1 MDQATGIEMVELLPS
16 GLNGEDRGTAGGS
29 AGTAGGRTAVDKPS
43 IKKVKYNS
51 LTECIR
57 GLGLKAKD
65 EDLNQVVT
73 AQEGLKACTLTIESY
88 LKGEVRL
95 TERQLVKVV
104 RESNGKISQFLTT
117 LDNVITNIK
126 EKNENI
132 SEGDTNELKLQVNS
146 CIDEKSQFFQVLN
159 TREEFL
165 ELLRSTHPT
174 LIDQHVEVFSFH
186 RQFLDKDQNLE
197 SPGGD
202 DSFVF
207 EDQNFEWDY
216 TESDMLNQFGLL
228 DLNNTG
234 NDKTTLVPPTP
245 ESTLGKKVRIIGQ
258 ENEIKIIR
266 EDADT
271 NFISKDPM
279 KFRHEPSPHTT
290 LVDRMGGF
298 EKLSSANEGA
308 ETELSKGAKIEIF
321 DKRFGS
327 NTYKSLLGEDFY
339 GPSHINQLKSDTEFS
354 LPIEAD
360 CTKIRDPTLSSC
372 MFALS
377 SCSERLQDFLLVLKG
392 RLHEAKSLKSPNQNS
407 SLIYRSLREEYANLL
422 KDVDEVITT
431 VLAKGKSSS
440 TLESMKNLVLQEKSK
455 CRRALNELGPKF
467 ELSMTS
473 HSDNKIFEL
482 SAKSLPKNVKIEGYE
497 NPSFFCFVSNFI
509 EIIKENPVAK
519 SIYMPIIYTCL
530 SAKNEKIINAVKI
543 TENPSSYFD
552 LFSLLIERFQSIPVA
567 LQNILTE
574 IGTIG
579 CLETPIT
586 VGDFQRELKKSQ
598 KFQNV
603 FNTVSSWIKII
614 YTFNKSEHVPNDLLQ
629 GPHST
634 SLLGALKR
642 SFVPQKLAPIL
653 MSLNRRSPD
662 EQFAILVNIF
672 KTHHDSL
679 QAYCNS
685 CVSQVVFSRTQ
696 NPSPFKENTR
706 RGKADFPV
714 NSISGTIQNYD
725 FSNSEEFNYKLG
737 ALFNILIKDG
747 INVDPKQIPIEIKNA
762 PASEILIEK
771 GIVPNLAQVLAS
783 LMTIPCKICI
793 EYILNNK
800 HLINKGRLFLVPH
813 FQTAYKNG
821 KGGYFRRGVHSCP
834 QFLSLDALE
843 RLEVVKKFEC
853 CMRCLNFKKDGH
865 VCNPKSDFV
874 CKNDDQKGAL
884 ICECS
889 PCNDVVNWKRSN
901 FSAYI
906 NKHINQRGVQ
916 ILGNGGRKEKS
927 TQPAS
932 CNNIQIND
940 EQKVMSPLKHP
951 NLEEMSKR
959 INLDVSHQNLQ
970 ARFGIVN
977 IQGEGNTS
985 ANFIFDLGASVGTVS
1000 SNKLDIFHN
1009 TVINQKAQMKVAS
1022 GQLSNHT
1029 ELVLGLPL
1037 REDSKYLAANF
1048 LKVNSNFEYIPEI
1061 CITELGDLLYKDYL
1075 KRCKKQGSKIEF
1087 FRKDFPSILPA
1098 VKPDGL
1104 LSLRECYFE
1113 IVAQVDRN
1121 LLVKNIFRSSQKLV
1135 LLGPIDEKYIK
1146 INEILCNDRV
1156 PPHQVFTNFQCETKL
1171 GPKWTKL
1178 LGYSAK
1184 LVDMPTINL
1193 NCLLYSVFHKNE
1205 PANKRFPFSINDIST
1220 MLRTYCTENFNSLI
1234 ALQNRVNSLR
1244 LGETI
1249 NDTSIQRL
1257 FLKEGKFIELKV
1269 QNASE
1274 YNEFCTNWP
1283 FFKEQLELFALS
1295 QIVDQKIRVWM
1306 EPTRGDPEFLEYG
1319 NEGSKIVDI
1328 YLDLQS
1334 KHYSAIEKLNSTS
1347 WVKVGGKNNHFRMEK
1362 NDFPALI
1369 SKRTNSSKTTVRT
1382 TTPDPNKRL
1391 WTPKANLSW
1400 VEPKKELNQTTKT
1413 YDKPKTLSCNRKLI
1427 EKEQLE
1433 RLKKS
1438 AEKLKQKNY
1447 DDSHSRILDYV
1458 VTQEQKPNE
1467 KKDGKIENTNQA
1479 RSAGAS
1485 HLKNP
1490 NLPNSNDHS
1499 KQAKPSKLNGGKVQ
1513 NPPYN
1518 KSLTT
1523 KPQMKQ
1529 KIRKFHGPNVTPQ
1542 PVVWGKG
1549 GVINKSS
1556 PSINGLAR
1564 RTFIP
1569 AQAKEDSNKP
1579 KDDIITIGEDDSD
1592 EDVPRTKKVIKQN
1605 LISNHTNNT
1614 TRCVDEEHEIAKS
1627 IENKS
1632 NEPKTPK
1639 IAEATDELNKSIIEP
1654 AKNCPKKPQN
1664 VQFFEGGLGS
1674 LMIDLEILIKIH
1686 SNKIHNERQNFFNKM
1701 EKFLK
1706 IEKDS
1711 PLSLTIM
1718 RLKVKHEALERTS
1731 KKLRE
1736 VLKNEEALEIHF
1748 NGKFKCPDNK
1758 SFFLLPEE
1766 ESMRVLERLRGKIS
1780 THFSNGDIIC
1790 EQPLLFGIEL
1800 FQIKDKAS
1808 FDTINAELM
1817 NKRICGTEFIDSIEL
1832 QHKQPNQINC
1842 TRDRITLGVVE
1853 VHSIET
1859 TTGPSGQEEVIELNT
1874 EKGVQ
1879 SLKAF
1884 AHLLD
1889 INQRPKT
1896 TLLIIRVSPTE
1907 EFLDEILR
1915 IKSNFLKSNPSS
1927 LQFMPEE
1934 DHLILAITANSPD
1947 QQQVPTLLKLI
1958 HFLQTL
1964 RISSN
1969 NLNLVQGQ
1977 GSISLEVRDWKP
1989 QHRILEILQ
1998 ANQMNLKKVFVPL
2011 VMNRGDVTWTG
2022 LCDMKHIG
2030 KIQLKKTGGLSG
2042 GTICRI
2048 NQSPEDEEVLASI
2061 NGIKERDVLP
2071 PSIETLGKFAKN
2083 HSGVGEPGVLD
2094 GKAIAIGRM
2103 VLCLLQDDQW
2113 VYHDLRRWS
2122 EKSQEEFENLTK
2134 TFTSITKMEKCML
2147 CDLQV
2152 NDDPLKHLMR
2162 NHDFRLKKL
2171 LIEDSFIE
2179 NYDEC
2184 LSRNECDP
2192 EEKWRELETM
2202 IMNQDQQWEKVKRLK
2217 DYLKSVTKV
2226 GRLRK
2231 SLGVLSINPSFSI
2244 GLEDKSR
2251 SYDLEVYSLRNIA
2264 LETINDE
2271 VVSKATNQKMSS
2283 GELLKRMS
2291 FEVNKL
2297 PDGILDGHLDGTYP
2311 STEDKAGSN
2320 ISKEDISRILHDFTY
2335 SDFCRVSTCTSCPKC
2350 FRCKPLVDLTASE
2363 VLERKLADENPTLQ
2377 GSVKI
2382 AKRLNITKDSEEP
2395 LLKIVCRI
2403 PLDPQRSHLLGD
2415 NEGLVKKEF
2424 DAKFKKLS
2432 PQDREEFD
2440 NAFQDLVKR
2449 EVFMKLDDAPAEVKS
2464 AVANAD
2470 KLHFLALAPQWKT
2483 NSLSTKLRC
2492 AINASKRNAN
2502 GVSLNDLTLTGKNNL
2517 DLPKVFRMFRYFPHA
2532 VCADIKKFFNNVYLE
2547 LESIPLQMLIYRE
2560 GCKIDGR
2567 WERYII
2573 LRLMYGIRSSTFLS
2587 AEALNLIISFHSLF
2601 CKCQKRENRPQ
2612 EVGGIQTEELL
2623 KIKNDI
2629 DQFTRDDVP
2638 LLPEAEGCKGPFHY
2652 FKAYASNIFVDD
2664 MNFSFPEDIR
2674 DWVIRITDYCL
2685 NMFGFYVKAHN
2696 KTLQTL
2702 DPANPTLD
2710 ETGSMGISGY
2720 DFWPHEDLISTRK
2733 VEFTN
2738 GIKIRG
2744 LLRKMKGSKSFFH
2757 EVIDSPEKANA
2768 TFIRKLFEDSD
2779 TKINLRLCVSRA
2791 STIFDPSG
2799 YLTPL
2804 QSQMRKLL
2812 SQLIIASKADWN
2824 FLIPDDALE
2833 LFYAFMAEYAKA
2845 SFFKYP
2851 RNPIPREHLKEPIRA
2866 LSLLW
2871 TFDASPSGSL
2881 MNKYYLQY
2889 LMQNGARFSNLI
2901 HSNTHLSPPKLSVPC
2916 CESATGSIGATTFS
2930 KIYRELDHHLNKVYV
2945 ANDSLCALL
2954 WLISDPVK
2962 LKVFAKNRCQNIE
2975 KALKQ
2980 VDPSKYDKDLPS
2992 YRAEYGWQNIFFWVS
3007 GEANSCADLGTKY
3020 KVWLDNPGGKIIMAS
3035 QVKAESE
3042 HFRGPWW
3049 FPKSKIPELQRD
3061 GGCKSAAEILSLKE
3075 GEDSILLEI
3084 GPEELS
3090 SGMKEKDILA
3100 HKEKIRIVDE
3110 GISTEMQACS
3120 VEKRNKADRSEEVA
3134 RASLSM
3140 DGIRVDYPTNP
3151 QRWENKGI
3159 WQVAKILLAV
3169 FCAKRKF
3176 MKKGKTSTI
3185 SNIKTPPGMSFLL
3198 PCDDELRTL
3207 GRVIELNNGR
3217 PEETRPNQLHLSQIF
3232 EDLQTF
3238 KELCKEV
3245 DTFLIARSN
3254 LEVQEFGDE
3263 RNLTRFFW
3271 KQGSFVTCKQN
3282 RVAGPLDW
3290 ELERTMGKLGIA
3302 LERIPL
3308 LGESP
3313 LARICFNTSHTY
3325 SKLSIANKLE
3335 NPPHFGFPTT
3345 HLNYQK
3351 NFRIISNGGEIL
3363 RRWINQCI
3371 PCKYRTKRLKHGHLA
3386 SLTPAPLDWEDPW
3399 KSIYQ
3404 VDLIPIV
3411 KLRPE
3416 GKPTRSHSMFQV
3428 ALIVAVDRL
3437 SRFTM
3442 VEVIRDRSIVE
3453 VYRGLRA
3460 MFAKHGSPKI
3470 LMSDQESSIV
3480 SIARKARWPSIQNG
3494 FVLSGTEELIH
3505 LFSPATAGGHSFN
3518 GLIEQRINS
3527 IKKIIH
3533 GTDFSQRNV
3542 DLLGLTQILADLTQQ
3557 INSIP
3562 ISVKQMGMKE
3572 PMQALSDCL
3581 TPMMIFKGLRLLPL
3595 EESGMEEKTNFVLN
3609 ERRKLV
3615 QELLTSFIIVHFG
3628 DARNSKKKQSMR
3640 EDFDEGDI
3648 VAFSPLG
3655 EGPVIGQKEKM
3666 KLGRI
3671 LKLTDHTARG
3681 PRSAII
3687 LFHSLTEGPLGN
3699 HKVRAYATKRKIS
3712 DLIKILSDG
3721 TTTEMH
3727 LAREVNLWDLHSN
3740 GGYLTLD
3747 KKELS
3752 HCINSVNSKT
3762 EESHHVKVVAQVS
3775 KLETPLLE
3783 NDQPTQRMGGSP
3795 RQKGAN
3801 PLTLIGFLLSL
3812 ILLTSGQ
3819 DIPGTGWRFIDRG
3832 PLVKAVTCSETRNK
3846 RFFDL
3851 INIPSCNRG
3860 EFEAYEVGGNLEVTL
3875 LHRPTTVNLRG
3886 MICRVRIVI
3895 AAAPCYKPKNIE
3907 KIVGQ
3912 TEFVSA
3918 FIEISDEFQLLSA
3931 EQCMKAHSDGNI
3943 KFSLG
3948 SSNVM
3953 AENLTRGENYF
3964 ERFLHGSRM
3973 GGISDG
3979 GSCETTSG
3987 RVYVNSTMPQGYI
4000 GSKVIKAKVQVY
4012 LGIEEA
4018 LLDVKSKILYTDMGE
4033 SVNIPSLQSAGLS
4046 STLPLV
4052 RDSKELLIFPQTVS
4066 EGSNCLRFVDT
4077 PSVMNASRFISKET
4091 GMKDFFEI
4099 RVNNT
4104 HGENLKIAIQQ
4115 KGEDGKCNQPSLQN
4129 CKSSQYPDLVI
4140 CLGSVRGEID
4150 KSSLTIEEY
4159 FFEKGSSSVNFLQ
4172 RNIDTSISNILLKL
4186 CSDTLS
4192 TMRKISRQFQ
4202 RLGEFLDQDFGN
4214 SSSYLPQLVGEVGI
4228 LNKCKRN
4235 LYRATTFK
4243 VNGAIHCCA
4252 ELPALNSDGN
4262 MIFIQPLTRLVKP
4275 NCSLINCDRS
4285 SPIYLVDNSTAVRQT
4300 KLGLQT
4306 NNLNLSSLDP
4316 KFGLEVF
4323 KILDNSEVQ
4332 QSDGGISKMLE
4343 FRTPQSILGFIES
4356 KMRDQILFLGDKTL
4370 DSNSWNTALEKS
4382 VSPWLLNFLL
4392 NTQVGRII
4400 FYFVIVWNLY
4410 ILSYGLLNL
4419 VFSLIGIL
4427 RITPKNDLTFL
4438 GCMLGFFSRVDLALN
4453 PLNSWRRNQKALSR
4467 ESNLTMLQIK
4477 NSMCELGQEI
4487 HHIKIAVS
4495 KIRAALVNQESR
4507 ICQSQTGHIGS
4518 RYSTEET
4525 SLLEDVQMSNY
4536 NLGIITEN
4544 KDLP

>member
-1 MDQATGIEMVELLPS
+1 MDQAASTEMAELLPN
-16 GLNGEDRGTAGGS
+16 GLPAEDIGAAGATAEAES
-29 AGTAGGRTAVDKPS
+29 RRTAVDKPN
-43 IKKVKYNS
+43 IEQVKYNS
-51 LTECIR
+51 LVECIR
-57 GLGLKAKD
+57 GLNLRAQDEVLNRVMSAQDELKAS
-65 EDLNQVVT
+65 
-73 AQEGLKACTLTIESY
+73 TLTIESY
-88 LKGEVRL
+88 LKGDVRL
-95 TERQLVKVV
+95 TERQLVKTA
-104 RESNGKISQFLTT
+104 RESNGKISQFLST
-117 LDNVITNIK
+117 LDNVVTNI
-126 EKNENI
+126 EERNENI
-132 SEGDTNELKLQVNS
+132 SEGITNDLKNQVHS
-146 CIDEKSQFFQVLN
+146 CIDEKSQFFKVLT

-165 ELLRSTHPT
+165 ELLKSTHPT
-174 LIDQHVEVFSFH
+174 LIDQYMEVFSFH
-186 RQFLDKDQNLE
+186 RQFLDGTQKMA
-197 SPGGD
+197 SPEEG

-207 EDQNFEWDY
+207 EDPNYEWDY
-216 TESDMLNQFGLL
+216 TESDILNQFGLL
-228 DLNNTG
+228 DLNDTG
-234 NDKTTLVPPTP
+234 AEKTPLIPPTP

-258 ENEIKIIR
+258 ENEKKIIR
-266 EDADT
+266 EDAM
-271 NFISKDPM
+271 I
-279 KFRHEPSPHTT
+279 FRHEPSHHTP
-290 LVDRMGGF
+290 LVDRMGSF
-298 EKLSSANEGA
+298 KKLGPTSEGA
-308 ETELSKGAKIEIF
+308 ETELGKGGKIEIF
-321 DKRFGS
+321 DKRFDS
-327 NTYKSLLGEDFY
+327 NTYKSLLSDDFY
-339 GPSHINQLKSDTEFS
+339 GSRYINQLKADTEFN
-354 LPIEAD
+354 LPIETD
-360 CTKIRDPTLSSC
+360 CTKIRDPTLNSC
-372 MFALS
+372 IFALS
-377 SCSERLQDFLLVLKG
+377 SCYERLQDFLLVLKG

-407 SLIYRSLREEYANLL
+407 SLIYKSLREEYASLL

-431 VLAKGKSSS
+431 VLAKGKSSG
-440 TLESMKNLVLQEKSK
+440 TLDSMKTLVLKEKSK
-455 CRRALNELGPKF
+455 CRGALNELGPKF

-482 SAKSLPKNVKIEGYE
+482 SAKSLPRNVKIEGYE

-530 SAKNEKIINAVKI
+530 SAKNEKIINSVKI
-543 TENPSSYFD
+543 TESPNNYFD
-552 LFSLLIERFQSIPVA
+552 LFGLLIERFQSIPVA

-574 IGTIG
+574 ISTIG

-586 VGDFQRELKKSQ
+586 IADFQRELKKSQ

-614 YTFNKSEHVPNDLLQ
+614 YTFNKPEHVPNDLLQ

-642 SFVPQKLAPIL
+642 GFVPQKLAPIL

-685 CVSQVVFSRTQ
+685 CVSQSMFPRMQ
-696 NPSPFKENTR
+696 NPSPFRENTK
-706 RGKADFPV
+706 RGKTDFPV
-714 NSISGTIQNYD
+714 NNTSGTNRDYN

-737 ALFNILIKDG
+737 ALINIFIRDG
-747 INVDPKQIPIEIKNA
+747 VNIDPEQIPLEIKNV
-762 PASEILIEK
+762 PTSEILMEK
-771 GIVPNLAQVLAS
+771 GIVQNLAQVLAA
-783 LMTIPCKICI
+783 LMSISCKICI

-800 HLINKGRLFLVPH
+800 HLINKGMLFLVPH
-813 FQTAYKNG
+813 FQTGYKNG
-821 KGGYFRRGVHSCP
+821 KGGYFRRGIHSCP

-843 RLEVVKKFEC
+843 RLEVVKKFKC
-853 CMRCLNFKKDGH
+853 CMRCLNFEKDGH
-865 VCNPKSDFV
+865 FCNPKFDFV
-874 CKNDDQKGAL
+874 CKNDNQKGAL
-884 ICECS
+884 ICECNT
-889 PCNDVVNWKRSN
+889 CNDVVNWKRNS

-906 NKHINQRGVQ
+906 NKHVNQQGVQ
-916 ILGNGGRKEKS
+916 ILANGGRKEKS
-927 TQPAS
+927 TQLAS
-932 CNNIQIND
+932 CNNIQMSD
-940 EQKVMSPLKHP
+940 DQKVMSPLKHP
-951 NLEEMSKR
+951 SLEEMSKR
-959 INLDVSHQNLQ
+959 INLDVSHQNLH
-970 ARFGIVN
+970 ARFAVVN
-977 IQGEGNTS
+977 IQGEGNAT
-985 ANFIFDLGASVGTVS
+985 ANFIFDSGAGVGTVG
-1000 SNKLDIFHN
+1000 SNKSDIFHSAVLN
-1009 TVINQKAQMKVAS
+1009 KKAQMKVAS

-1037 REDSKYLAANF
+1037 RENSKYLAASF
-1048 LKVNSNFEYIPEI
+1048 LKVDSNFEYIPEI

-1075 KRCKKQGSKIEF
+1075 KRCKREGSKIEF

-1104 LSLRECYFE
+1104 LSLKECFFE
-1113 IVAQVDRN
+1113 IVAQVGQN

-1146 INEILCNDRV
+1146 TNEIFCNDRA
-1156 PPHQVFTNFQCETKL
+1156 PPHQVFTNFQCETEL

-1184 LVDMPTINL
+1184 LANMPTTNL

-1205 PANKRFPFSINDIST
+1205 QAKKRYPFSINEIST
-1220 MLRTYCTENFNSLI
+1220 MLRTYCSENFNSLL
-1234 ALQNRVNSLR
+1234 ALQNRQNSLK

-1249 NDTSIQRL
+1249 NETSIQRL
-1257 FLKEGKFIELKV
+1257 FLKEGNFIELKI
-1269 QNASE
+1269 QNPSE
-1274 YNEFCTNWP
+1274 YNEFCSQWP

-1295 QIVDQKIRVWM
+1295 QIINQKIRVWIK
-1306 EPTRGDPEFLEYG
+1306 PSRGDPEFLEYG

-1334 KHYSAIEKLNSTS
+1334 KHYSAIEKLNSGG
-1347 WVKVGGKNNHFRMEK
+1347 WVKVGSKDDQIRKKKDE
-1362 NDFPALI
+1362 FPALI
-1369 SKRTNSSKTTVRT
+1369 SRKTNNSNTTIRTA
-1382 TTPDPNKRL
+1382 TPDPIKRL

-1400 VEPKKELNQTTKT
+1400 VEPKKELNQATRA

-1438 AEKLKQKNY
+1438 AEKLKQKNLNN
-1447 DDSHSRILDYV
+1447 SHNRILDYV
-1458 VTQEQKPNE
+1458 GAQEQKSE
-1467 KKDGKIENTNQA
+1467 KKDDQIGYTNHA
-1479 RSAGAS
+1479 KSNGAS
-1485 HLKNP
+1485 HLKDP
-1490 NLPNSNDHS
+1490 NLQKDNNHS
-1499 KQAKPSKLNGGKVQ
+1499 KKENPQKMKGGKVQ

-1523 KPQMKQ
+1523 KPQMRQ
-1529 KIRKFHGPNVTPQ
+1529 KIRKSHGPNVIPQ

-1549 GVINKSS
+1549 GVIDKSS

-1569 AQAKEDSNKP
+1569 TQAKRNSNKP
-1579 KDDIITIGEDDSD
+1579 ITNDDIITIIEDDSD
-1592 EDVPRTKKVIKQN
+1592 EDVTKAEKIKEQK
-1605 LISNHTNNT
+1605 LIPNHTNNT
-1614 TRCVDEEHEIAKS
+1614 TQCIDEEHETTKL

-1632 NEPKTPK
+1632 NEQKTLI
-1639 IAEATDELNKSIIEP
+1639 IAKATDELNKSIIEP
-1654 AKNCPKKPQN
+1654 VENCSKKPQN
-1664 VQFFEGGLGS
+1664 VQFFKGGLGS
-1674 LMIDLEILIKIH
+1674 LMIDLEIFIKIH

-1701 EKFLK
+1701 ENFLE
-1706 IEKDS
+1706 IGKDS
-1711 PLSLTIM
+1711 LLSLTIM
-1718 RLKVKHEALERTS
+1718 RLKVKHNALEKAS
-1731 KKLRE
+1731 KKLKE
-1736 VLKNEEALEIHF
+1736 VLKNEKALEIYF
-1748 NGKFKCPDNK
+1748 DGKFKCPDNK

-1766 ESMRVLERLRGKIS
+1766 ESLKVLGKLREKIS
-1780 THFSNGDIIC
+1780 THFPNGDIIY
-1790 EQPLLFGIEL
+1790 EQPLLFGVEL
-1800 FQIKDKAS
+1800 FQIKDKAF
-1808 FDTINAELM
+1808 FDIISAELI
-1817 NKRICGTEFIDSIEL
+1817 NKRICGTEFVDSIEL
-1832 QHKQPNQINC
+1832 QHKQPNQTNC
-1842 TRDRITLGVVE
+1842 TEDRIALRVVE
-1853 VHSIET
+1853 VQSIET
-1859 TTGPSGQEEVIELNT
+1859 TTGPLGQEEGIELDTN
-1874 EKGVQ
+1874 KGVQ

-1915 IKSNFLKSNPSS
+1915 IKSEFIKSNPSS

-1934 DHLILAITANSPD
+1934 DHLILAITASSPG

-1969 NLNLVQGQ
+1969 NLNLMRGH

-2022 LCDMKHIG
+2022 LCDMKHFG

-2048 NQSPEDEEVLASI
+2048 NQNPEDEEVLASI
-2061 NGIKERDVLP
+2061 NSIREKDVLP
-2071 PSIETLGKFAKN
+2071 PSIETLEIFAKK

-2103 VLCLLQDDQW
+2103 VLCLLQDNQW
-2113 VYHDLRRWS
+2113 IYHDLRRWS
-2122 EKSQEEFENLTK
+2122 EESQEDFENLTK
-2134 TFTSITKMEKCML
+2134 TFTNIAEMEKCML
-2147 CDLQV
+2147 CDLRV
-2152 NDDPLKHLMR
+2152 NDGPLTHLIR

-2184 LSRNECDP
+2184 LSGNECDP
-2192 EEKWRELETM
+2192 EEKWKELETM
-2202 IMNQDQQWEKVKRLK
+2202 IMNQDQQWEKIKRLK
-2217 DYLKSVTKV
+2217 EYLKSVIKV

-2244 GLEDKSR
+2244 GLEGKSR

-2291 FEVNKL
+2291 FEVNRL
-2297 PDGILDGHLDGTYP
+2297 PDGILDGHLDGKYSSAEGKT
-2311 STEDKAGSN
+2311 GSN

-2382 AKRLNITKDSEEP
+2382 AKRLNVTKDSEEP

-2432 PQDREEFD
+2432 SQDREEFD

-2449 EVFMKLDDAPAEVKS
+2449 EVFMKLDDAPTEVKS

-2560 GCKIDGR
+2560 GCKEDGR

-2573 LRLMYGIRSSTFLS
+2573 LRLMYGIKSSTFLS

-2601 CKCQKRENRPQ
+2601 CKCQKKESGPQ

-2638 LLPEAEGCKGPFHY
+2638 LLPEAKGCKGPFHY

-2696 KTLQTL
+2696 KTLQAL

-2851 RNPIPREHLKEPIRA
+2851 RNPIPREHLKEPIKA

-2916 CESATGSIGATTFS
+2916 CESATGSIGSTTFS
-2930 KIYRELDHHLNKVYV
+2930 KIYQELDHHLNKVYV

-3020 KVWLDNPGGKIIMAS
+3020 KVWLENPGGKIIMAS

-3042 HFRGPWW
+3042 HFKGPWW
-3049 FPKSKIPELQRD
+3049 FQKSKISELQED

-3084 GPEELS
+3084 GSEELS

-3120 VEKRNKADRSEEVA
+3120 VEKRNKVNRSEEVA

-3159 WQVAKILLAV
+3159 WQIAKILLAV

-3176 MKKGKTSTI
+3176 MKKGKASTI
-3185 SNIKTPPGMSFLL
+3185 RNIKTPPGMSFLL

-3217 PEETRPNQLHLSQIF
+3217 TEEARPAQLHLSQIF

-3238 KELCKEV
+3238 EELCKEV
-3245 DTFLIARSN
+3245 DTFLITRSN

-3271 KQGSFVTCKQN
+3271 RQGSFVTCKQN

-3290 ELERTMGKLGIA
+3290 ELERTMGRLGIA

-3325 SKLSIANKLE
+3325 SKLSIANRLE
-3335 NPPHFGFPTT
+3335 DPPHFGFPTT

-3363 RRWINQCI
+3363 RKWINQCI

-3404 VDLIPIV
+3404 IDLIPIV

-3416 GKPTRSHSMFQV
+3416 GRPTRSHSMFQV

-3460 MFAKHGSPKI
+3460 MFSKHGSPKI

-3480 SIARKARWPSIQNG
+3480 SIARKASWPSIQNG

-3505 LFSPATAGGHSFN
+3505 LFSPATAEGHSFN
-3518 GLIEQRINS
+3518 GL
-3527 IKKIIH
+3527 
-3533 GTDFSQRNV
+3533 
-3542 DLLGLTQILADLTQQ
+3542 
-3557 INSIP
+3557 
-3562 ISVKQMGMKE
+3562 
-3572 PMQALSDCL
+3572 
-3581 TPMMIFKGLRLLPL
+3581 
-3595 EESGMEEKTNFVLN
+3595 
-3609 ERRKLV
+3609 
-3615 QELLTSFIIVHFG
+3615 
-3628 DARNSKKKQSMR
+3628 
-3640 EDFDEGDI
+3640 
-3648 VAFSPLG
+3648 
-3655 EGPVIGQKEKM
+3655 
-3666 KLGRI
+3666 
-3671 LKLTDHTARG
+3671 
-3681 PRSAII
+3681 
-3687 LFHSLTEGPLGN
+3687 
-3699 HKVRAYATKRKIS
+3699 
-3712 DLIKILSDG
+3712 
-3721 TTTEMH
+3721 
-3727 LAREVNLWDLHSN
+3727 
-3740 GGYLTLD
+3740 
-3747 KKELS
+3747 
-3752 HCINSVNSKT
+3752 
-3762 EESHHVKVVAQVS
+3762 
-3775 KLETPLLE
+3775 
-3783 NDQPTQRMGGSP
+3783 DQ
-3795 RQKGAN
+3795 
-3801 PLTLIGFLLSL
+3801 
-3812 ILLTSGQ
+3812 
-3819 DIPGTGWRFIDRG
+3819 
-3832 PLVKAVTCSETRNK
+3832 
-3846 RFFDL
+3846 
-3851 INIPSCNRG
+3851 
-3860 EFEAYEVGGNLEVTL
+3860 
-3875 LHRPTTVNLRG
+3875 
-3886 MICRVRIVI
+3886 
-3895 AAAPCYKPKNIE
+3895 
-3907 KIVGQ
+3907 
-3912 TEFVSA
+3912 
-3918 FIEISDEFQLLSA
+3918 
-3931 EQCMKAHSDGNI
+3931 
-3943 KFSLG
+3943 
-3948 SSNVM
+3948 
-3953 AENLTRGENYF
+3953 
-3964 ERFLHGSRM
+3964 
-3973 GGISDG
+3973 
-3979 GSCETTSG
+3979 
-3987 RVYVNSTMPQGYI
+3987 
-4000 GSKVIKAKVQVY
+4000 
-4012 LGIEEA
+4012 
-4018 LLDVKSKILYTDMGE
+4018 
-4033 SVNIPSLQSAGLS
+4033 
-4046 STLPLV
+4046 
-4052 RDSKELLIFPQTVS
+4052 
-4066 EGSNCLRFVDT
+4066 
-4077 PSVMNASRFISKET
+4077 
-4091 GMKDFFEI
+4091 
-4099 RVNNT
+4099 
-4104 HGENLKIAIQQ
+4104 
-4115 KGEDGKCNQPSLQN
+4115 
-4129 CKSSQYPDLVI
+4129 
-4140 CLGSVRGEID
+4140 
-4150 KSSLTIEEY
+4150 
-4159 FFEKGSSSVNFLQ
+4159 
-4172 RNIDTSISNILLKL
+4172 
-4186 CSDTLS
+4186 
-4192 TMRKISRQFQ
+4192 
-4202 RLGEFLDQDFGN
+4202 
-4214 SSSYLPQLVGEVGI
+4214 
-4228 LNKCKRN
+4228 
-4235 LYRATTFK
+4235 
-4243 VNGAIHCCA
+4243 
-4252 ELPALNSDGN
+4252 
-4262 MIFIQPLTRLVKP
+4262 
-4275 NCSLINCDRS
+4275 
-4285 SPIYLVDNSTAVRQT
+4285 
-4300 KLGLQT
+4300 
-4306 NNLNLSSLDP
+4306 
-4316 KFGLEVF
+4316 
-4323 KILDNSEVQ
+4323 
-4332 QSDGGISKMLE
+4332 
-4343 FRTPQSILGFIES
+4343 
-4356 KMRDQILFLGDKTL
+4356 
-4370 DSNSWNTALEKS
+4370 
-4382 VSPWLLNFLL
+4382 
-4392 NTQVGRII
+4392 
-4400 FYFVIVWNLY
+4400 FY
-4410 ILSYGLLNL
+4410 
-4419 VFSLIGIL
+4419 
-4427 RITPKNDLTFL
+4427 
-4438 GCMLGFFSRVDLALN
+4438 
-4453 PLNSWRRNQKALSR
+4453 
-4467 ESNLTMLQIK
+4467 
-4477 NSMCELGQEI
+4477 
-4487 HHIKIAVS
+4487 
-4495 KIRAALVNQESR
+4495 
-4507 ICQSQTGHIGS
+4507 
-4518 RYSTEET
+4518 
-4525 SLLEDVQMSNY
+4525 
-4536 NLGIITEN
+4536 
-4544 KDLP
+4544 